1 MKLLIHNCT
10 ILTLNRAG
18 DILHNGWLLTDD
30 DRIDSM
36 GICDDGTILADPDI
50 DEVIDA
56 HGGILLPGFVNT
68 HCHVSMIPF
77 RTMGDDCP
85 DRLRKLL
92 FPLEL
97 QAMTPE
103 LVYLGAMY
111 GIGEMLLSGT
121 TTFLDMYYFE
131 DQVARACLES
141 GIRGYLGE
149 TIIGQ
154 RTCDSPEQEYGGFEY
169 QKSFLEDF
177 RDNDRVIPVIAPH
190 GTTTLSPE
198 RLAEAHDLAVKYDT
212 IYTLHAC
219 EMDYEMTHFAEMGQT
234 PIEFLDSIGA
244 LSRHTLAAHC
254 IHATESDLALMAER
268 GCSIAHCIA
277 SNTKAGK
284 GIAPMRDA
292 ERYGVPFGLGTDG
305 PSSGNTLSMFDQMR
319 MMPNAQKT
327 KYHDRSLFS
336 AENVVRA
343 ATAGGAEAL
352 AAGHFGTLEPGKKA
366 DFQIV
371 ETRSVNMFPIY
382 NPYSALVYSANA
394 GNVDMVVAD
403 GRVLVRDGELTTIDL
418 PKVKADLL
426 QAMEPFMAAAEK
438 YRDII

>member
-1 MKLLIHNCT
+1 
-10 ILTLNRAG
+10 
-18 DILHNGWLLTDD
+18 
-30 DRIDSM
+30 M